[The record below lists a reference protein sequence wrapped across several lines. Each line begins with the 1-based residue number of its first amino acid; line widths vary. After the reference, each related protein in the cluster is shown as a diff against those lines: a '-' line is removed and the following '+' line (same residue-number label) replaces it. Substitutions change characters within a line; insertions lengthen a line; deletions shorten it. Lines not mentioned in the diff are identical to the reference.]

1 MDLST
6 AKWRKATRSS
16 DQGDN
21 CVEVAG
27 IPHSVALRDSKD
39 PHGPKI
45 LVNRED
51 FRRFTETL
59 KNL

>member
-21 CVEVAG
+21 CVEVLAG

-39 PHGPKI
+39 PTAPRS
-45 LVNRED
+45 L
-51 FRRFTETL
+51 
-59 KNL
+59 